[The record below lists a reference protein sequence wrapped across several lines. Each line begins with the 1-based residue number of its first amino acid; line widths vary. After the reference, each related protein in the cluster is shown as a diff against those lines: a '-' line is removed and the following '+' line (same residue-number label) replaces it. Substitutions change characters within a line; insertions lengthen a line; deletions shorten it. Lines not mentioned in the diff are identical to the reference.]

1 MKTLIAPS
9 LLSADFSCLASEI
22 SQVEAAGVSLLH
34 LDVMDGRFVPNITF
48 GPPLVKAVRGCTRL
62 TLDAHLMVADPDRY
76 LEAFVQAGADMISV
90 HQEACTHLD
99 RTLRRIRELGVQAG
113 AVLNPATP
121 VATLEHVLELCD
133 FVLLMS
139 VNPGFGGQRFI
150 PQATVKVGQLAAALG
165 RQGLKIPIEVDGG
178 VDATNAGQLVAAGA
192 SILVAGN
199 SVFGRPD
206 RGAAIAALLA
216 AAGGQS

>member
-1 MKTLIAPS
+1 MKTVIAPS

-22 SQVEAAGVSLLH
+22 SQVEAAGVSILH

-48 GPPLVKAVRGCTRL
+48 GPPLVKAVRRCTGL
-62 TLDAHLMVADPDRY
+62 TLDAHLMVADPDPF
-76 LEAFVQAGADMISV
+76 LEPFVQAGADMISV
-90 HQEACTHLD
+90 HQEACVHLD
-99 RTLRRIRELGVQAG
+99 RTLRRIRELGVKAG

-121 VATLEHVLELCD
+121 VSTLENVLELCD

-150 PQATVKVGQLAAALG
+150 PQATVKVRQLAALLA
-165 RQGLKIPIEVDGG
+165 QAGLSIPIEVDGG
-178 VDATNAGQLVAAGA
+178 VDASNAGQLVAAGA

-199 SVFGRPD
+199 SVFGRPH
-206 RGAAIAALLA
+206 RAAAVAELLA
-216 AAGGQS
+216 AAKGEK